1 MNRIKRT
8 ALMAALIGVVTLA
21 AVVSVRAVGG
31 EGVKPK
37 PPIPPVP
44 NVPAPSVPPVP
55 PLPHKHPSSA
65 TKRYYLAPGESHK
78 GDLYFMSDSVEIAGT
93 QEGDLTV
100 FAREIEIPGTVTGDI
115 NAFVES
121 ADLGGKMGD
130 GVRVVCK
137 ELSVSGEIDGD
148 LIAVCASV
156 VIDRSAHITGD
167 LDAKGANID
176 VRGTVDGDIDAT
188 GGEINFSGKAGGNAK
203 LKADVVEV
211 DPGAHVAG
219 DLEYTSRERVSVD
232 TGKVAGGSVSYSPE
246 KPRPSVSR
254 HGVMKWFFMMATA
267 LLSGLASVAIFR
279 QSAAGIVSTV
289 RTDGLKSAGI
299 GFITLIVVPVA
310 AALSCILIITI
321 PAAFLVLLAYAL
333 LVYLAQVPVA
343 ALLGEVVLKRLGH
356 PGASPFTALAVG
368 VPILYLLFWIP
379 FFGKIALFATIFTG
393 FGAIVIT
400 VWAARQARRR
410 GPAGM
415 EPPMAAPSPVV

>member
-8 ALMAALIGVVTLA
+8 ALVAALIGAVALG
-21 AVVSVRAVGG
+21 AVVSARAVGG

-44 NVPAPSVPPVP
+44 EAPAPPVP
-55 PLPHKHPSSA
+55 SLPPLTHKHPSSA

-93 QEGDLTV
+93 QEGDLSV
-100 FAREIEIPGTVTGDI
+100 FARELEIPGKVTGDL
-115 NAFVES
+115 NAWVQS
-121 ADLGGKMGD
+121 ADLSGKMGD
-130 GVRVVCK
+130 GARVFCQD
-137 ELSVSGEIDGD
+137 LSVTGEIDGD

-176 VRGTVDGDIDAT
+176 VRGIVDGDIDAT
-188 GGEINFSGKAGGNAK
+188 GGEITFSGKAGGNAK

-219 DLEYTSRERVSVD
+219 DLEYTSRERVNID
-232 TGKVAGGSVSYSPE
+232 TSKVAGGSVSYSPE
-246 KPRPSVSR
+246 KPRPTVSR
-254 HGVMKWFFMMATA
+254 HGVMKWFMMMATA
-267 LLSGLASVAIFR
+267 LLSGLAAIAIFR
-279 QSAAGIVSTV
+279 QSAAGIVATV
-289 RTDGLKSAGI
+289 RSDGLKSAGI

-321 PAAFLVLLAYAL
+321 PAAILVLLAYAL
-333 LVYLAQVPVA
+333 LVYLAQMPVA
-343 ALLGEVVLKRLGH
+343 VLLGDLVLKRLGQA
-356 PGASPFTALAVG
+356 GTSPFVALAVG
-368 VPILYLLFWIP
+368 VPILYLLFAVPII
-379 FFGKIALFATIFTG
+379 GKIALFATIFTG

-400 VWAARQARRR
+400 VWTARQARRR

-415 EPPMAAPSPVV
+415 EPPMAAPSPAV